1 MIYIAKVRTS
11 KSTLAVSSSL
21 LVVSTNKKGTYDVS
35 EGLVKIVGGNKLEIE
50 ILEVDIAM
58 PDDYAP
64 GDEYNTDKN
73 EFKKTGYRDDP
84 PLS

>member
-1 MIYIAKVRTS
+1 MFGSCTDRHRYNWINYFWAT
-11 KSTLAVSSSL
+11 
-21 LVVSTNKKGTYDVS
+21 
-35 EGLVKIVGGNKLEIE
+35 
-50 ILEVDIAM
+50 M

-84 PLS
+84 TI